1 MEAPEGIGVATTDRC
16 GLHPVATPAGASP
29 YWRGRAFLHGVDRD
43 PPRSDSRFQPRDHP
57 GNTPMS
63 FVPYWSRTRLRTTWG
78 SSLALVLLIG
88 VAGGTVL
95 ALAAGGLRTDSAY
108 PRFSAQYR
116 GADATMYQYSNG
128 PDMVAAL
135 AKVVRLPQVA
145 AYGRIQGYDEENG
158 TTVGAPLGP
167 GFEHTVGIP
176 RLLSGRLPTAPN
188 EVALDWTVA
197 DHLHKRVGDNY
208 RATLLSN
215 ENGRSVTCPL
225 RVVGI
230 AANTL
235 NFPPYST
242 DGASGALLVTSS
254 FITAHEG
261 ELGPPSIG
269 IEVRLRGGEAAVPTF
284 TRAVVAQF
292 RDAPM
297 IVQGSALQTAAIESA
312 IHPAA
317 IALWLLGGSLALV
330 AMFVLFQLLGRL
342 SAAEE
347 DPYATALA
355 LGATRRQVAGVEI
368 ARTGAIGL
376 TAAGLAVVT
385 AVALSPIFPLGT
397 ARVAEPDPGV
407 AVNGLV
413 LGVGAV
419 AIVLLTAALAAWPG
433 WRTAREAARPRG
445 WRSRQPVSSKGSAW
459 SPRWLWLRPVVWM
472 GTVQGLRA
480 GRGASSVPVR
490 ASVVSLVIASSGL
503 AAALTFGAS
512 LNHMLATPALY
523 GWSWD
528 AHIYDA
534 GNTGTGHLK
543 AKLAADPWLRDVD
556 LADTGLPL
564 RIAGHTVEGVDFE
577 QEKGAVGFTIAEG
590 RKPSG
595 PDEIALTAPLM
606 RQLGVHLGSH
616 VPVQVTA
623 IDGPT
628 RSLTVVG
635 QQVGPALATN
645 TSGSNAALMNRNALL
660 AFVPQRERSHIPP
673 TSDAFIDFT
682 PGDETP
688 EHLAQLQRQIGTEY
702 RIFRAEPPVD
712 ILSFGRVQNLPVLLA
727 LLLTSLAVATLLLTL
742 VSSARRRRRDLAVLK
757 SLGYRPRQLAGV
769 VACQST
775 AMTVVGLVV
784 GIPLG
789 IALGRWLWILVASH
803 LGILPDTVIPTD
815 QIAVMALAALI
826 AANIAAAWPGWVAAR
841 TPAGL
846 ALQVT

>member
-1 MEAPEGIGVATTDRC
+1 MK
-16 GLHPVATPAGASP
+16 
-29 YWRGRAFLHGVDRD
+29 
-43 PPRSDSRFQPRDHP
+43 
-57 GNTPMS
+57 

-78 SSLALVLLIG
+78 SSFALVLVIG

-95 ALAAGGLRTDSAY
+95 ALTAGGLRTDSAY

-116 GADATMYQYSNG
+116 AADATMFQYSNR

-135 AKVVRLPQVA
+135 AKVARLPEVA
-145 AYGRIQGYDEENG
+145 AYGRVQAYDQENG
-158 TTVGAPLGP
+158 TAVGAPLGP
-167 GFEHTVGIP
+167 GFEHTVGVP

-188 EVALDWTVA
+188 EIALDWALA
-197 DHLHKRVGDNY
+197 DRLHERVGDTY

-215 ENGRSVTCPL
+215 ENGRSATYPF

-235 NFPPYST
+235 NFPPYSAE
-242 DGASGALLVTSS
+242 GERGGVCLVTSS
-254 FITAHEG
+254 FIKTHEA
-261 ELGPPSIG
+261 ELGPPG
-269 IEVRLRGGEAAVPTF
+269 IEIMVRLHGGEATVPAF
-284 TRAVVAQF
+284 AHAVVAEF

-297 IVQGSALQTAAIESA
+297 IVQGSALQTSVIESA

-317 IALWLLGGSLALV
+317 IALWLLAGSLAFV

-347 DPYATALA
+347 DHYTTALA
-355 LGATRRQVAGVEI
+355 LGATRRQLAAVELV
-368 ARTGAIGL
+368 RTVVIGL
-376 TAAGLAVVT
+376 VGSALAVVT

-397 ARVAEPDPGV
+397 ARVAEPEPGV
-407 AVNGLV
+407 AMNAFV
-413 LGVGAV
+413 LGIGAA
-419 AIVLLTAALAAWPG
+419 AIVLLTAGLAAWPA
-433 WRTAREAARPRG
+433 WRTTRDAAHPQSG
-445 WRSRQPVSSKGSAW
+445 QSRQVFSSEGSAW

-472 GTVQGLRA
+472 GAVHGLRP
-480 GRGASSVPVR
+480 GKGASSVPVR
-490 ASVVSLVIASSGL
+490 ASVVSLVVAAGGL

-512 LNHMLATPALY
+512 LNHMLATPAMY

-528 AHIYDA
+528 AHIYDT

-543 AKLAADPWLRDVD
+543 STLAADPWLRDVD

-564 RIAGHTVEGVDFE
+564 RIAGQTVEGVDFE
-577 QEKGAVGFTIAEG
+577 QAKGAVSFTIAGG

-595 PDEIALTAPLM
+595 SAEIALTAPLM

-628 RSLTVVG
+628 RTLTVVG

-645 TSGSNAALMNRNALL
+645 TSGSNAALMSRKTLL
-660 AFVPQRERSHIPP
+660 AFVPERDRSHIPP
-673 TSDAFIDFT
+673 TSDAFVDFT
-682 PGDETP
+682 PGGETP
-688 EHLAQLQRQIGTEY
+688 DHLAQLQHQIGTEY
-702 RIFRAEPPVD
+702 GISRSEPPVD

-727 LLLTSLAVATLLLTL
+727 LLLTGLAVATLLLTL

-775 AMTVVGLVV
+775 AITVIGLVV

-803 LGILPDTVIPTD
+803 LGILTDTVIPTGE
-815 QIAVMALAALI
+815 IAVMALAALI
-826 AANIAAAWPGWVAAR
+826 AANVAAAWPGWVAAR

-846 ALQVT
+846 LLLVT